1 MCRASRRPRPLIL
14 RESGPAA
21 FGCFVFVSALLA
33 ICVAFMTPMP
43 TWANPAGGTVISG
56 GGTINQAPGA
66 TTITQT
72 TDKTIIK
79 WNSFNIANGELTQF
93 IQPNANAIV
102 LNRIIGGASVI
113 DGRVLANGNVWLVN
127 QNGILF
133 GKNASID
140 VHGLLATTADIRD
153 SDFMSGRF
161 NFSIASPNPGASI
174 INQGTI
180 SIGEAGLGGLVAPYV
195 RNDGVIVGN
204 LGQVILAGA
213 PTFTLD
219 FYGDGLIQFAA
230 TSKVLDAATPV
241 VQNNGKISADGGQV
255 LITAN
260 AAAGV
265 VNESIN
271 VGGVVEAR
279 SFSAKNGTI
288 ILDGGENGA
297 VRVTG
302 TLDAT
307 GASAGQ
313 TGGTIKV
320 LGDKVTLAEGSRLD
334 ASGYSGGGT
343 VLVGGNFG
351 GKGPERNASVTTVEK
366 NADIRADAIVSGN
379 GGKVAVWSN
388 GQTDFYGTIF
398 ARGGSAGGN
407 GGFAEISGKILR
419 KHGLAYLT
427 AAKGKVGTLLLDP
440 GDYNILS
447 AGGDATGAEISSQL
461 ALADV
466 TLSTY
471 DNITVNDLANPI
483 DLHGNTFTLIAD
495 NNINIFSSI
504 GTGSTDNVRLKAA
517 NAITEDA
524 SASISAGGLGLEATT
539 ASMNGTHTVGTLAAN
554 VTNGVTFTNTGTFE
568 VGTVP
573 AGTSGLAPLS
583 GVNSSGNVTLTATG
597 GSLSVND
604 AITTAGDVR
613 LNGPGGVGVNAAVS
627 GANVSAYGGDI
638 ALGANVTS
646 GDRIYLHGNAVT
658 QTGGRLSGNHLGISA
673 DSASLDS
680 ATNSIQVL
688 AASIGYGA
696 FSFRNSANFS
706 VGYYPSSASPIITG
720 ITALGSVA
728 LTAPSFTV
736 DQTLIASG
744 DVTLTGTSS
753 IGVNAGVH
761 GANIY
766 ANGGNIDLA
775 GDLNSVDRIYLH
787 GAAVTQTAGNITGN
801 HLGISAD
808 SATLQSATNN
818 VHNMAASIGTGA
830 FSFRNS
836 TALNVGQYPSSSS
849 PTISGITA
857 LGSVDVSAT
866 DLTVNQAIVAS
877 GAVSLTGTTSLGVN
891 AGVQGANISAHGG
904 DISLGANLN
913 SGDKILLDGAVM
925 QTAGAL
931 SGNTLGVTGS
941 SATLLSSSNNVHTL
955 AANVTGNISYT
966 NSAALSIGQYSAGLS
981 GITAGGNATVS
992 ATSVTVDKA
1001 VSATGDA
1008 TLTGA
1013 GGIGVN
1019 AAVSGANIYA
1029 NGGDITLGGNL
1040 TSGDKVY
1047 LNGGAIT
1054 QTTGTISGNHLGVQA
1069 TSATFGSTNNVRNLA
1084 ANVGG
1089 SLSFVNTGSLA
1100 IGQYSPTLTGIT
1112 TAGNAS
1118 ITSTSITVDQA
1129 INAPGDIVLTGA
1141 GGIGVNAGISGANIY
1156 ANGGD
1161 ISLGADLTSGD
1172 RVYLSGGAVTQS
1184 SGRISGNTL
1193 GVSAASASL
1202 QSAANTVQTV
1212 AANTTGNF
1220 SYTNSGTLN
1229 VGQYSAGLSGIT
1241 AGGNATVS
1249 AGSLS
1254 VDKAINAAGNVTL
1267 NGTSGIG
1274 INAGVSGGGTVALTS
1289 TAGAVA
1295 QNSSGTI
1302 TADSLAVSAAS
1313 GITLDQAINRVT
1325 TLAASVTGSG
1335 SFSYVNG
1342 GSLTVGQVNGVS
1354 GIRTSSGNIRVAL
1367 NSGNLTVNQAIN
1379 AGNGAVTLLDTAGTV
1394 TLNNS
1399 ITAGRNLGDAGS
1411 GSAYSILVAG
1421 NSFVNNYGPTAL
1433 NPGSGRYLIYT
1444 NDAWDYNGSQDQ
1456 WDTMRGNLIGFDK
1469 RYGFP
1474 YVASN
1479 PDGSL
1484 HSDGTAL
1491 NTISNYFFYSFRP
1504 ALTFT
1509 ANTNNR
1515 YYRSK
1520 DPAWTFTV
1528 GGLIDHDT
1536 LYTAGAAYL
1545 ADALSRPGVLYTN
1558 SNFNSPP
1565 GLYDIFFDIGTFYS
1579 PINYSLGFV
1588 GGKLRIVPP
1597 FPQTMTT
1604 EKTINSN
1611 LVLTYEIPL
1620 TKEEVHLFPEDD
1632 SLKLWGLTQK

>member
-33 ICVAFMTPMP
+33 ICVALMTPMP

-102 LNRIIGGASVI
+102 LNRIVGGASVI

-302 TLDAT
+302 TLDAS

-320 LGDKVTLAEGSRLD
+320 LGDKVTVAEGAKLD

-351 GKGPERNASVTTVEK
+351 GKGPERNASATTVEK
-366 NADIRADAIVSGN
+366 NATILADATVSGD

-398 ARGGSAGGN
+398 ARGGSVGGN
-407 GGFAEISGKILR
+407 GGFAEISGKTLN
-419 KHGLAYLT
+419 KHGRAYLT
-427 AAKGKVGTLLLDP
+427 AANGKVGTLLLDP
-440 GDYNILS
+440 TNFIYDTAAEIADLNNDLTTADVILNTYKTPDLFEPGNITINAPGSTVYLSGHTLTLNAANDIYIGSSIGDGTAGNFSATAVGTLNVNSQVS
-447 AGGDATGAEISSQL
+447 AGGAVNLNGVGGLLIN
-461 ALADV
+461 ADV
-466 TLSTY
+466 S
-471 DNITVNDLANPI
+471 
-483 DLHGNTFTLIAD
+483 
-495 NNINIFSSI
+495 
-504 GTGSTDNVRLKAA
+504 AA
-517 NAITEDA
+517 NFAGYG
-524 SASISAGGLGLEATT
+524 ASI
-539 ASMNGTHTVGTLAAN
+539 N
-554 VTNGVTFTNTGTFE
+554 
-568 VGTVP
+568 
-573 AGTSGLAPLS
+573 
-583 GVNSSGNVTLTATG
+583 
-597 GSLSVND
+597 
-604 AITTAGDVR
+604 
-613 LNGPGGVGVNAAVS
+613 
-627 GANVSAYGGDI
+627 
-638 ALGANVTS
+638 LGARVTAA
-646 GDRIYLHGNAVT
+646 DRIYL
-658 QTGGRLSGNHLGISA
+658 QGG
-673 DSASLDS
+673 
-680 ATNSIQVL
+680 T
-688 AASIGYGA
+688 
-696 FSFRNSANFS
+696 
-706 VGYYPSSASPIITG
+706 
-720 ITALGSVA
+720 VA
-728 LTAPSFTV
+728 
-736 DQTLIASG
+736 
-744 DVTLTGTSS
+744 
-753 IGVNAGVH
+753 
-761 GANIY
+761 
-766 ANGGNIDLA
+766 
-775 GDLNSVDRIYLH
+775 
-787 GAAVTQTAGNITGN
+787 QTAAGILTGN
-801 HLGISAD
+801 HLGISAN
-808 SATLQSATNN
+808 SASLASA
-818 VHNMAASIGTGA
+818 
-830 FSFRNS
+830 
-836 TALNVGQYPSSSS
+836 
-849 PTISGITA
+849 
-857 LGSVDVSAT
+857 
-866 DLTVNQAIVAS
+866 
-877 GAVSLTGTTSLGVN
+877 
-891 AGVQGANISAHGG
+891 
-904 DISLGANLN
+904 
-913 SGDKILLDGAVM
+913 
-925 QTAGAL
+925 
-931 SGNTLGVTGS
+931 
-941 SATLLSSSNNVHTL
+941 SNNVQVL
-955 AANVTGNISYT
+955 AANVAGNLSFNNSGTLSIGEFAYSAPPIVGITTNAGGTTSITAPDISVDKLIFSSGDVTLHGTGSIGVNDGITAPGMFLYGGNITLGASSTLDSGHSGNPGT
-966 NSAALSIGQYSAGLS
+966 NKIYLNGNTITQASGGTITGRLLGVEAASAALNGSNSVGNLAAKTTSGNFSLNNTVDLNISNYPDVPGLS
-981 GITAGGNATVS
+981 GITANGNA
-992 ATSVTVDKA
+992 SVTTTTVN
-1001 VSATGDA
+1001 VTSGNGISATGNVTMNGSA
-1008 TLTGA
+1008 A
-1013 GGIGVN
+1013 VNVN
-1019 AAVSGANIYA
+1019 ADVSGANISA
-1029 NGGDITLGGNL
+1029 NGGDVT
-1040 TSGDKVY
+1040 
-1047 LNGGAIT
+1047 
-1054 QTTGTISGNHLGVQA
+1054 
-1069 TSATFGSTNNVRNLA
+1069 LA
-1084 ANVGG
+1084 AN
-1089 SLSFVNTGSLA
+1089 
-1100 IGQYSPTLTGIT
+1100 
-1112 TAGNAS
+1112 
-1118 ITSTSITVDQA
+1118 
-1129 INAPGDIVLTGA
+1129 
-1141 GGIGVNAGISGANIY
+1141 
-1156 ANGGD
+1156 
-1161 ISLGADLTSGD
+1161 LTSGD
-1172 RVYLSGGAVTQS
+1172 RVYLSGRYVTQP
-1184 SGRISGNTL
+1184 SGRISGNHLGISSVTATL
-1193 GVSAASASL
+1193 EAANNSAQTLAANVSGNLSYVNSGDLSIGDAAGLSGITGGSATVTATGSRISVDRAISETGDVTL
-1202 QSAANTVQTV
+1202 NGPGGIDVNGTISGDKIYLGGGAVTQSAAGAISGNQLGVRASSATLGATNNVRHLAADVGGSLTFNNTGTLGIDQYTPDPTLTGVTTTGNATIASTSITVSNAISAPTGDVALYANGGDMTLAANLTSGDKVYLSGGNITQSGGRISGNVLGVNGAAATLESATNSVQRV

-1241 AGGNATVS
+1241 S
-1249 AGSLS
+1249 
-1254 VDKAINAAGNVTL
+1254 
-1267 NGTSGIG
+1267 
-1274 INAGVSGGGTVALTS
+1274 GGTVALTS

-1302 TADSLAVSAAS
+1302 TADNLAVSAAS
-1313 GITLDQAINRVT
+1313 GITLDQAVNRVN
-1325 TLAASVTGSG
+1325 TLAASVTGAG
-1335 SFSYVNG
+1335 SISFLNG

-1354 GIRTSSGNIRVAL
+1354 GIRTASGNIRVAL

-1421 NSFVNNYGPTAL
+1421 NSFVNNYGPAAL

-1444 NDAWDYNGSQDQ
+1444 NDVWNYDGSQDQ
-1456 WDTMRGNLIGFDK
+1456 WDIMRGNLTGFDK
-1469 RYGFP
+1469 RYGFS

-1484 HSDGTAL
+1484 HSDGAAV
-1491 NTISNYFFYSFRP
+1491 NTTSNYFFYSFRP

-1515 YYRSK
+1515 YYRST
-1520 DPAWTFTV
+1520 DPAWTFTAV

-1536 LYTAGAAYL
+1536 LDTAGAAYL
-1545 ADALSRPGVLYTN
+1545 ADMLLRPGGFHTN

-1565 GLYDIFFDIGTFYS
+1565 GLYYVFFDVGTFYS

-1597 FPQTMTT
+1597 FPQMMAT

-1632 SLKLWGLTQK
+1632 SLKLWDLTQK